1 MISIALVIEPTTITK
16 ARSHAL
22 QEQLLSQQLALTAP
36 IAIDRSKKPTI
47 INHPAEFSVSHTHHL
62 FCLASHP
69 SEPIGID
76 IEFNNRKIS
85 DNVLNRGLIQ
95 PSPPL
100 PNEYRVQY
108 WTQFEANAKCDG
120 TGIRFPI
127 PAFPQHPTISFS
139 WQNAVVSVACIAP
152 ITQTKF
158 TIHHYN
164 QQHTSVIQCPSNEAT
179 INGIQQLPTVK
190 R

>member
-1 MISIALVIEPTTITK
+1 MITITLIVEPTPITK

-22 QEQLLSQQLALTAP
+22 QQQRLSQQLRQPAP

-47 INHPAEFSVSHTHHL
+47 TNQPLEFSVSHTHHL
-62 FCLASHP
+62 FCLATHP
-69 SEPIGID
+69 SAPIGID

-85 DNVLNRGLIQ
+85 DAVLNRGFTQ
-95 PSPPL
+95 PQPTM

-120 TGIRFPI
+120 TGIRFPM
-127 PAFPQHPTISFS
+127 PKSPQHPTISFS
-139 WQNAVVSVACIAP
+139 WQNAVVSVSCKQAINQ
-152 ITQTKF
+152 TQLIIIHPTQQQQC
-158 TIHHYN
+158 TIN
-164 QQHTSVIQCPSNEAT
+164 WEDTASIPSNVQYLPL
-179 INGIQQLPTVK
+179 IN